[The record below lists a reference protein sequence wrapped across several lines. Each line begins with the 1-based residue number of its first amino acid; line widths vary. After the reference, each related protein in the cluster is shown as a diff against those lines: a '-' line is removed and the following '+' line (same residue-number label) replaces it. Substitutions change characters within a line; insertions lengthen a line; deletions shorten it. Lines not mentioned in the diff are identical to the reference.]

1 MGMLVRFAK
10 LWAAM
15 GLLAAVW
22 GIGRIPRAEGGAWVH
37 PVAARPGP
45 VRILRFDAS
54 VGILVKGEKA
64 TLCYR
69 VENAKSIRISPFIA
83 GVYPWAAHCLEI
95 VPEHTTHYTLLAEGF
110 DGTVAAQS
118 VTLAVE
124 AAPQTPPPVL
134 DYADEGAGRRYSM
147 AAAEPAECV
156 SAGGASSRRS

>member
-1 MGMLVRFAK
+1 MLVRFAK
-10 LWAAM
+10 LWAAL

-22 GIGRIPRAEGGAWVH
+22 GIGRMPRAEGGAWVH
-37 PVAARPGP
+37 LAAARPGP

-64 TLCYR
+64 RLCYR
-69 VENAKSIRISPFIA
+69 VENAKSVRISPFIT
-83 GVYPWAAHCLEI
+83 GVYPWAEHCLEI

-124 AAPQTPPPVL
+124 AAPQTPPPML
-134 DYADEGAGRRYSM
+134 DYADERAGRPYSV
-147 AAAEPAECV
+147 AVAEP
-156 SAGGASSRRS
+156 SAGASAEGASSRRS